1 MANTYFSF
9 KQFTIWQEKAAMK
22 VTTDA
27 CLFGAWV
34 SEHIRAHTTQV
45 SELSVPSRVA
55 DVGAGT
61 GLLSLMIHQK
71 NPTLTIEALEID
83 PLAAEQARQN
93 IASANAD
100 TQINVHTTDAT
111 NFSPAVPYDR
121 IVSNPPFYQD
131 DLKAAERR
139 RTWAFHEETLTLP
152 QLLNF
157 INSNL
162 NSGGYFYLLLPFR
175 REKEIER
182 LLQVTQLHMTE
193 KVYVKT
199 SPQQS
204 PHRLLL
210 AGRRVQ
216 TEAALLEQ
224 PMGKQEI
231 CITDQNGQYSSACK
245 ALLKDYYLAL

>member
-9 KQFTIWQEKAAMK
+9 KQFTIWQDQAAMK

-34 SEHIRAHTTQV
+34 SEHIRLHATQGRGLTT
-45 SELSVPSRVA
+45 PTRVA

-100 TQINVHTTDAT
+100 TQINIHTTDAT
-111 NFSPAVPYDR
+111 NFSPAMPYDS
-121 IVSNPPFYQD
+121 IISNPPFYQD
-131 DLKAAERR
+131 DLKAAGRR
-139 RTWAFHEETLTLP
+139 RSLAFHEETLTLP

-157 INSNL
+157 IKSNL
-162 NSGGYFYLLLPFR
+162 SSSGYFYLLLPFR

-182 LLQVTQLHMTE
+182 LLYAMQLHLSE

-216 TEAALLEQ
+216 TETTLLDQ
-224 PMGKQEI
+224 PMEGREI

-245 ALLKDYYLAL
+245 ALLKEYYLAL